1 MVCPWYLELLVYA
14 CYDLGVYEPW
24 LLCAHPRTNRV
35 KADAN
40 WFKERGRNTRAEVD
54 VSHGSL

>member
-24 LLCAHPRTNRV
+24 LLCAHPRTNLMMLL
-35 KADAN
+35 KATLELLI
-40 WFKERGRNTRAEVD
+40 FIRFRFI
-54 VSHGSL
+54 SLKLLS